1 MTVSMSLTDAVKSS
15 IGGSLTDAVKKVASK
30 AARERRVDLVAN
42 SSSVKLLVA
51 CLDTPVLAK
60 AEPGVV
66 NEQKHN
72 GSQPNSSPIASGT
85 TAPKRIFVVHG
96 HDEAAKMSVARF
108 LEQMAFEPIVLNEQ
122 SNQGRT
128 IIEKIEAFR
137 DVGFA
142 VVLLTPDDDCSAEGK
157 QTQRARQN
165 VILELGY
172 FTAFLGRSKVCV
184 LRKGNA
190 ELPSDMLGVGW
201 IEFDM
206 RGAWKID
213 VAKELKEAGYA
224 ITSFPL

>member
-15 IGGSLTDAVKKVASK
+15 IRGSLTDAVKKAAST
-30 AARERRVDLVAN
+30 AARERRGAQDAK
-42 SSSVKLLVA
+42 SSSVQLLDA
-51 CLDTPVLAK
+51 SLDTPVLATTE
-60 AEPGVV
+60 ARVV
-66 NEQKHN
+66 HEQKHN
-72 GSQPNSSPIASGT
+72 GTQSSFAPTVSGR
-85 TAPKRIFVVHG
+85 TAPKRIFIVHG

-142 VVLLTPDDDCSAEGK
+142 VVLLTPDDDCSAEGR

-172 FTAFLGRSKVCV
+172 FTACLGRSKVCV